1 MIDVRFRPL
10 SQFPR
15 QRTPATKRRAS
26 PFGIK
31 FEKMLDSLEREMKHL
46 SAKDVVVEADFNE
59 DDIRMDGWPRSS
71 AREPRDPG
79 VVLNFLSKHGPLRL
93 PCDAFKNWRDNLRA
107 VALHLE
113 HLRLAA
119 LYGVGEYGE
128 QYKGWLRLEAGAPIA
143 MDAGMTVEDAA
154 RLLAAIT
161 LKTDPEKLPATG
173 PVDARE
179 VDSYLSIYR
188 RAAAIAHPDQR
199 GGDRSMWDRLQK
211 AKAVL
216 DVFHGVKKNVE
227 ASA

>member
-15 QRTPATKRRAS
+15 QRTPAAKRRAS

-143 MDAGMTVEDAA
+143 MDAGMTVEAA
-154 RLLAAIT
+154 AVFVSLFAQPQH
-161 LKTDPEKLPATG
+161 DVFEYDG
-173 PVDARE
+173 F
-179 VDSYLSIYR
+179 
-188 RAAAIAHPDQR
+188 RAAYGQAAKALHPDRLNGDQEKWLKLQR
-199 GGDRSMWDRLQK
+199 

-216 DVFHGVKKNVE
+216 DAHFGVKKNVE